1 MYISSVYKT
10 KKYVHIGY
18 MAIAEFYWCPRSA
31 LGATT
36 GLAVLSNMAI
46 YKNLGKI
53 QKNQEQTL

>member
-1 MYISSVYKT
+1 
-10 KKYVHIGY
+10 

-36 GLAVLSNMAI
+36 VLAVLSNMAI